1 MELDMA
7 SRNFDDSMEEK
18 YSSTLGSHYDSIYA
32 MMHLAM
38 NVSDYA
44 IYLLDAEG
52 YISTWNAGAKR
63 LKGYDYDEVFGK
75 SYSMFFPQE
84 AVEAGLPQ
92 EELAIAARDGRF
104 ETTGWRLRK
113 GGEQFWALAT
123 LTAIRGPDGQ
133 LKGFA
138 KITRDISVQKM
149 LEEDQR
155 MSAQQLEERIKERTS
170 QLEAVAEELRAERE
184 KVQGM
189 MVKLRKELD
198 EKEVLLREVYH
209 RVKNNM
215 QVIQS
220 LLKMGARTLTADN
233 GREVIAAAVERVQ
246 VMASVHEHL
255 YQSGDLSVLLL
266 PKFLR
271 GIVEGA
277 VAANANQRSDIQ
289 LQMDFDEV
297 PLSIDSAIPLG
308 LLVNELISNCL
319 KHGLAKDRPGAIQIS
334 GRLVPGAVRIVVQDN
349 GKGLPDNF
357 NAYHHTSM
365 GLKLVENLARR
376 LGGKV
381 EYSSDHGC
389 KVQTHLTGLCVQTGQ
404 HLSTQPLKETYPEL
418 PLYESKSVPRP
429 EVAPQA

>member
-1 MELDMA
+1 MA
-7 SRNFDDSMEEK
+7 TRNFDDSMEQH
-18 YSSTLGSHYDSIYA
+18 YSSTLGSHYDSIHA

-44 IYLLDAEG
+44 IYLIDTEG
-52 YISTWNAGAKR
+52 SIATWNAGAKR
-63 LKGYDYDEVFGK
+63 LKGYEYDDVFGK
-75 SYSMFFPQE
+75 HYSMFFTPE
-84 AVEAGLPQ
+84 AAAAGLPQ
-92 EELAIAARDGRF
+92 EGLAIAARDGHF

-113 GGEQFWALAT
+113 GGQQFWALAT
-123 LTAIRGPDGQ
+123 LTAIRGPDGV

-149 LEEDQR
+149 LEEEQSMTALD
-155 MSAQQLEERIKERTS
+155 LEERIKERTS

-184 KVQGM
+184 KVQAM

-220 LLKMGARTLTADN
+220 LLKMGARTITADN
-233 GREVIAAAVERVQ
+233 GRAVIAASVERVH

-255 YQSGDLSVLLL
+255 YQSGDLSVLSL

-277 VAANANQRSDIQ
+277 VAANVDQRKDIQ
-289 LQMDFDEV
+289 LRMEFDEV

-319 KHGLAKDRPGAIQIS
+319 KHGLAKDRPGTIQIS
-334 GRLVPGAVRIVVQDN
+334 GHLVPGAVRIVVQDN
-349 GKGLPDNF
+349 GKGLPEGF
-357 NAYHHTSM
+357 NASRHTSM
-365 GLKLVENLARR
+365 GLTLVESLARR
-376 LGGKV
+376 MGGNV

-389 KVQTHLTGLCVQTGQ
+389 KVQTYLTGLWTEPGQ
-404 HLSTQPLKETYPEL
+404 LAATQPLKQTYPEL
-418 PLYESKSVPRP
+418 PLYESKSIHRPR
-429 EVAPQA
+429 VASRA